1 SDVRPFVATASPVA
15 TVSHQTT
22 RLEKQQQKLQ
32 EQEQEQELVRLPS
45 LFRLDRFFGSAPDSI
60 WKTPGDGASDGAREK
75 KRGQADDA
83 GVGQKGGESGTWLLD
98 PGDGASAGRAEFPP
112 AELFT
117 ERNFPVRLPRRKGKR
132 RKGERE
138 EDVGG
143 KTNPGTVEGGSV
155 GQDSWVLPV
164 TGDGFPMTPY
174 QDVIEAGEKN
184 VDCPYR
190 SRGAGENLY
199 RCAMGYAA
207 LAGVTGGLGK
217 PVYVVTND
225 VDKADDVPQGS
236 LRWGLSNYPE
246 GVIIRF
252 NSSMLIKLQKRLFL
266 QSHVT
271 IDGRGAN
278 VIIRGGMVLQNITN
292 VIIHNVA
299 IGDQRGDH
307 DVVHISGTT
316 RVWVDHCQVY
326 KAIRGTVDAVYGST
340 DITISNSYISNRNAL
355 PPSSPPPTNLYPFP
369 CLHSPQNSNP
379 TFHSH
384 SNLTM
389 LLGAED
395 DGVYD
400 VDMRVT
406 LYRNWFDK
414 SGQRQPK
421 ARWGKVHVANSLYS
435 KWSYYCLGGR
445 MYAAI
450 RSDRN
455 IFIAG
460 DARKELTPWFGER
473 ALWTEGFDTTPVIR
487 SFGDLLVNG
496 ATFTEFN
503 ADLSIFDPPYRLPMH
518 TADRELAHFI
528 RVNAGPRNGDVP
540 ELPCTP
546 KTCFQ

>member
-1 SDVRPFVATASPVA
+1 M
-15 TVSHQTT
+15 
-22 RLEKQQQKLQ
+22 
-32 EQEQEQELVRLPS
+32 LPS
-45 LFRLDRFFGSAPDSI
+45 FC
-60 WKTPGDGASDGAREK
+60 DGASGGAGKRKRED
-75 KRGQADDA
+75 AVDA
-83 GVGQKGGESGTWLLD
+83 GYLTGGGDAGSYLID
-98 PGDGASAGRAEFPP
+98 PGDGTSADRAEFPP

-117 ERNFPVRLPRRKGKR
+117 ARNFPVRLPRRKGKR
-132 RKGERE
+132 RKGGRE
-138 EDVGG
+138 EDGDE
-143 KTNPGTVEGGSV
+143 KTDPGTVEGSSA

-174 QDVIEAGEKN
+174 QDVIKAGERN

-217 PVYVVTND
+217 PVYVVTSD
-225 VDKADDVPQGS
+225 VDRAEDVPQGT

-252 NSSMLIKLQKRLFL
+252 NSSMFIRLQKRLFL

-307 DVVHISGTT
+307 DVVHIAGTT
-316 RVWVDHCQVY
+316 RVWIDHCQVY
-326 KAIRGTVDAVYGST
+326 KALRGTVDAVYGST
-340 DITISNSYISNRNAL
+340 DITISNSYISNRNLTMLLGAEDDGVYDVDMRVTLYRNWLDKSGQRQPKARWGRGESTWPSTWQTASLLLTAPVQL
-355 PPSSPPPTNLYPFP
+355 PLQPYLTFSPPFSFSHTYFP
-369 CLHSPQNSNP
+369 SYAHPY
-379 TFHSH
+379 

-421 ARWGKVHVANSLYS
+421 ARWGRVHVANSLYS

-540 ELPCTP
+540 ELLCTP
-546 KTCFQ
+546 QTCFQ

>member
-1 SDVRPFVATASPVA
+1 MAAT
-15 TVSHQTT
+15 
-22 RLEKQQQKLQ
+22 
-32 EQEQEQELVRLPS
+32 
-45 LFRLDRFFGSAPDSI
+45 I
-60 WKTPGDGASDGAREK
+60 WKTPGGSASDGGSVGAGEK
-75 KRGQADDA
+75 KRSEADDA
-83 GVGQKGGESGTWLLD
+83 VGEKSGGVGGGEGGGDAGNYLID
-98 PGDGASAGRAEFPP
+98 PGDGTSGDRAEFPP

-117 ERNFPVRLPRRKGKR
+117 ARNFPVRLPRRKGRR
-132 RKGERE
+132 RKGDRE

-217 PVYVVTND
+217 PVYVVTSD
-225 VDKADDVPQGS
+225 VDRAEDVPEGS

-252 NSSMLIKLQKRLFL
+252 NSSMLISLQKRLFL

-307 DVVHISGTT
+307 DVVHIAGTT

-340 DITISNSYISNRNAL
+340 DITISNSYISNR
-355 PPSSPPPTNLYPFP
+355 
-369 CLHSPQNSNP
+369 
-379 TFHSH
+379 
-384 SNLTM
+384 NLTM

-518 TADRELAHFI
+518 TADRELTHFI

-540 ELPCTP
+540 ELLCTP
-546 KTCFQ
+546 QTCFQ